1 MKRILY
7 FGYYLKNLDR
17 SLFKRFAQH
26 VQKQTGKSIIRLWL
40 EIFYHS
46 IYYKVSILEYFQF
59 GFWKKGMSKA
69 EKETW
74 AGTGF
79 MYEYQRKMNPVHTRT
94 ILDDKREF
102 ARKYHNFL
110 VHEVLDLE
118 SMKGAPQRVQ
128 SLLSNG
134 SGKVVLKPSDGK
146 CGSQVLIKD
155 NTAFSP
161 DSLAAFL
168 QKSEYDL
175 VEEFIVQHPEMSRL
189 SPSGVNTVR
198 VVTQLN
204 DRNEVVILACR
215 LRISVNSHVDNM
227 AAGNMAAFINP
238 ETGEVSGP
246 GVYSDITK
254 KPQEIHP
261 YTQASIIGFK
271 VPFWAETLEMVKNA
285 ALAYPENRSI
295 GWDVVITERGPGLIE
310 GNHDWCKLLWQL
322 PAGKGLK
329 NELKQYVS

>member
-7 FGYYLKNLDR
+7 FGYYLKNLDI

-26 VQKQTGKSIIRLWL
+26 VQKQTGKSIIRLWF

-59 GFWKKGMSKA
+59 GFWKNGMLKA

-79 MYEYQRKMNPVHTRT
+79 MYEYQRKMNPVHART

-102 ARKYHNFL
+102 AKKYHNFL
-110 VHEVLDLE
+110 VHEVLDLD
-118 SMKGAPQRVQ
+118 SMKGAPERLK

-134 SGKVVLKPSDGK
+134 SGKIVLKPSNGK
-146 CGSQVLIKD
+146 CGTQVLIKE
-155 NTAFSP
+155 TTSFSP
-161 DSLAAFL
+161 KSLAVYL

-175 VEEFIVQHPEMSRL
+175 VEEFIVQHPEMSLL

-204 DRNEVVILACR
+204 NQNDVIILACR

-238 ETGEVSGP
+238 LTGEVSGP

-254 KPQEIHP
+254 DPHDMHP
-261 YTQASIIGFK
+261 YTKASIIGFK
-271 VPFWAETLEMVKNA
+271 IPFWEETLELVKNA

-295 GWDVVITERGPGLIE
+295 GWDVVITQSGPGLIE

-329 NELKQYVS
+329 KELNHYVS